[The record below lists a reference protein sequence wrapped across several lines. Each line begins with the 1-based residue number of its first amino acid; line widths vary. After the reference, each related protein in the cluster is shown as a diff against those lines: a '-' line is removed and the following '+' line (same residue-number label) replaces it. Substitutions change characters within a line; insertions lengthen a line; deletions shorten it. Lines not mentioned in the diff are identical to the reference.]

1 MLHSCMNWTPATPIS
16 PHSALFT
23 GPAIFPAFDF
33 QPFFSSKSLPLNLF
47 ADPHP
52 LNLYAAILYKNS
64 GGRGYPFSSNF
75 FPCHTSE
82 NSPAS
87 PTVATD
93 PKTPHCKP
101 VFATHPRPP
110 WGWLLTT
117 FQPSNRS
124 FTAVVKRRSRPG
136 RDVPMRSLHPERGYG
151 LAFGEKNPI
160 GK

>member
-23 GPAIFPAFDF
+23 GPAIFPAFVF
-33 QPFFSSKSLPLNLF
+33 QPFFSSKPLPLNLF

-93 PKTPHCKP
+93 PKMPHCKP
-101 VFATHPRPP
+101 CICHTSETPLGLVAHNIPTFKSELHRSGEAQIPTGAGRSDALFAFR
-110 WGWLLTT
+110 
-117 FQPSNRS
+117 
-124 FTAVVKRRSRPG
+124 V
-136 RDVPMRSLHPERGYG
+136 GYG
-151 LAFGEKNPI
+151 LAFGEK
-160 GK
+160 

>member
-1 MLHSCMNWTPATPIS
+1 MNGTPATPIR
-16 PHSALFT
+16 PHSARFT

-33 QPFFSSKSLPLNLF
+33 QPFFSSQSLPLNLF

-64 GGRGYPFSSNF
+64 GGRGCPFSSNF

-93 PKTPHCKP
+93 PKTPHCKSCICHTSETP
-101 VFATHPRPP
+101 LGLVAHNIPT
-110 WGWLLTT
+110 
-117 FQPSNRS
+117 SNRS

-136 RDVPMRSLHPERGYG
+136 RD
-151 LAFGEKNPI
+151 I
-160 GK
+160 